1 MIMHFRLY
9 VSAFL
14 FFSAI
19 VIFTTADG
27 LAQERE
33 TVLDR
38 VVHVEE
44 GAILE
49 VPETPRRAS
58 RKDSS

>member
-1 MIMHFRLY
+1 
-9 VSAFL
+9 
-14 FFSAI
+14 

-49 VPETPRRAS
+49 VPAAPAGLITTSIRGSAGPATTPG
-58 RKDSS
+58 